1 MNHENKKKKH
11 TSNSSNKVDYNM
23 YLITTIGKQ
32 NYPSAYIPRSE
43 KKSESVHE
51 SGTVYKG
58 GGYIA
63 KLHVFP
69 KSII

>member
-1 MNHENKKKKH
+1 MNHEKKKKH
-11 TSNSSNKVDYNM
+11 ASNSSNKVDYNM

-32 NYPSAYIPRSE
+32 NYHSAYIPRPE

-51 SGTVYKG
+51 SGTMYKG
-58 GGYIA
+58 GAYIA

-69 KSII
+69 KSIT

>member
-1 MNHENKKKKH
+1 
-11 TSNSSNKVDYNM
+11 M

-69 KSII
+69 KSIT